1 MIMIAVFAP
10 VIVVAVLLSGVA
22 TLAMLVSGVAA
33 LGALVT
39 ACSERVFYL
48 ISKRQAARRLETGG
62 KALEWPQPTAQ
73 TEFVYGV
80 DFSPGLGVIDE
91 DVLQTLRFEDPV
103 LVPFTARDSQVAHGS
118 GVHSWEE
125 VFPVDEPDFE
135 GPDAY
140 TLIADSAEGQ

>member
-73 TEFVYGV
+73 TEFVYG
-80 DFSPGLGVIDE
+80 DFSPGLGMIDE
-91 DVLQTLRFEDPV
+91 EVFQTLRFEDPV
-103 LVPFTARDSQVAHGS
+103 LVPFTARDSQVEHGS